1 VLGLVLLVAGI
12 IIIVA
17 ALILV
22 STYGAKR
29 GRVKVAGVVIIG
41 PIPIIFC
48 SDKKSVKTVMIL
60 AVILTIVALIATVL
74 YYLLLR

>member
-22 STYGAKR
+22 SSYGAKR
-29 GRVKVAGVVIIG
+29 GRVKATGVVIIG

-60 AVILTIVALIATVL
+60 AVILTIVALIVTVL